1 MCSPIYAMLKGWVS
15 VYLMGVPAVSSIF
28 MKLWRHTGGLNAA
41 TDAAQVAYVL
51 NVTPAI
57 PA

>member
-1 MCSPIYAMLKGWVS
+1 MCSPIYAMLKGCVS
-15 VYLMGVPAVSSIF
+15 VYLVGVPAVSSIF
-28 MKLWRHTGGLNAA
+28 MKLWRHAGGSNAA

>member
-15 VYLMGVPAVSSIF
+15 VYLVGVPAVSSIF
-28 MKLWRHTGGLNAA
+28 MKLWRHAGGLNAA
-41 TDAAQVAYVL
+41 TDIAQVAYVL

>member
-1 MCSPIYAMLKGWVS
+1 MCSAIYAILKGWVS

-28 MKLWRHTGGLNAA
+28 MKLWRHAGGLNAA

-51 NVTPAI
+51 NVTLAI
-57 PA
+57 QA

>member
-1 MCSPIYAMLKGWVS
+1 MRSPIYAMLKGWVS
-15 VYLMGVPAVSSIF
+15 VYLVGVPAVSSIF
-28 MKLWRHTGGLNAA
+28 TKLWRHAGGLNAA

>member
-1 MCSPIYAMLKGWVS
+1 MCSPIYAMLKGLAS

-28 MKLWRHTGGLNAA
+28 MKLWRHAGGLNAA
-41 TDAAQVAYVL
+41 TDAPQVAYVL